1 MGLNFYHHPGFQPMI
16 ICKTVYL
23 LGTPCKCII
32 LWSSPWGKPFLAFW
46 EFVFTVGPRPVVLF
60 RAVGTGCAIT
70 FRFQILERIKA
81 KPFPGNAMAP
91 LKFSEFPTALILLP
105 PSVRGPVPASFAR
118 KHSRYIVGVA
128 AWMKTQ
134 NVWRCS
140 SVHTA
145 QKRATKHYSKCT
157 MDWNIRIYSLI

>member
-1 MGLNFYHHPGFQPMI
+1 MVILRICGFENITFFKSTKSLIQKFKIQNSNFIFFHLHSNQSNIYGVPWVGLNFYHHPGFQPMI

-81 KPFPGNAMAP
+81 KPFPWKCHGPPQIFRVSNGP
-91 LKFSEFPTALILLP
+91 NTS
-105 PSVRGPVPASFAR
+105 PSVRPWAS
-118 KHSRYIVGVA
+118 
-128 AWMKTQ
+128 
-134 NVWRCS
+134 S
-140 SVHTA
+140 S
-145 QKRATKHYSKCT
+145 
-157 MDWNIRIYSLI
+157 